1 MAIVIE
7 IVLVLAL
14 LGLGVSYLFK
24 GRREAEREQVLE
36 RRVEAYMQTIRREG
50 GNPELAAMSD
60 TELRDVLLSSAR
72 NLRIQAERKWYL
84 ILGGAMVA
92 FFSAIMVATQD
103 GTRGFGIAILIGA
116 IVLYGVNEF
125 LGRRMREP
133 LLARGIDV
141 ERLRVE

>member
-1 MAIVIE
+1 MPIVIE
-7 IVLVLAL
+7 IVLVVAL
-14 LGLGVSYLFK
+14 VGLGVSYLFK

-36 RRVEAYMQTIRREG
+36 RRVEAYIQTIRREG

-72 NLRIQAERKWYL
+72 NLRIQSERKWYL
-84 ILGGAMVA
+84 ILAGAIVA

-133 LLARGIDV
+133 LLARGIDA